1 MFKNRGKYRSLK
13 ELKLRKKAERITEDY
28 YNSSGFALYIDD
40 SKIKGAG
47 LGVFTEDDIP
57 EDTIIDEYRGD
68 LIQSF
73 EELDND
79 YYYQLIE
86 PNKETGEMG
95 LGVDASKLPRCYMA
109 MINDATLDKKYENNC
124 MFEDDIENKK
134 VYVIST
140 RDIKA
145 GEELF
150 VSYGDYYWNISS
162 SNRELLK
169 KVNGDRYSNV
179 TPAIADLD

>member
-1 MFKNRGKYRSLK
+1 MFKNRGKFRSLQ
-13 ELKLRKKAERITEDY
+13 ELKVQKKAEKIHNDY
-28 YNSSGFALYIDD
+28 YNSSDFELYIDD
-40 SKIKGAG
+40 SQIKGAG

-57 EDTIIDEYRGD
+57 QDTIIDEYRGE
-68 LIQSF
+68 LIESF
-73 EELDND
+73 EQVDND

-86 PNKETGEMG
+86 PNKETGQNG
-95 LGVDASKLPRCYMA
+95 LGVDALKLPRCYMA

-134 VYVIST
+134 VYVITT

-150 VSYGDYYWNISS
+150 VSYGDSYWRNSQS
-162 SNRELLK
+162 
-169 KVNGDRYSNV
+169 
-179 TPAIADLD
+179 

>member
-1 MFKNRGKYRSLK
+1 MFKNRGTIRSLN
-13 ELKLRKKAERITEDY
+13 ELKLRKKAERIRDNY
-28 YNSSGFALYIDD
+28 HNSSEFNLYIDD
-40 SKIKGAG
+40 SQIKGSG
-47 LGVFTEDDIP
+47 LGVFTEDDIL
-57 EDTIIDEYRGD
+57 EDTIIGEYRGE
-68 LIQSF
+68 LIESF
-73 EELDND
+73 EQIDND

-86 PNKETGEMG
+86 PNKETGQKG

-134 VYVIST
+134 VYVITT

-150 VSYGDYYWNISS
+150 VSYGDSYWNS
-162 SNRELLK
+162 
-169 KVNGDRYSNV
+169 
-179 TPAIADLD
+179 